1 MLSFAENHNTSGGMM
16 ADEFTNTLMILCRGK
31 RADYS
36 GFWAYMCIKPSNA
49 KAFTEARAGGM
60 VSLED
65 YGTVL
70 EWGEGNEPPD
80 DVKLRMERDFGMNH
94 NFEAELLRAIMQNE

>member
-1 MLSFAENHNTSGGMM
+1 MLSFAENQSSHDGMM
-16 ADEFTNTLMILCRGK
+16 ADLLCTLMILCRGT
-31 RADYS
+31 RAN
-36 GFWAYMCIKPSNA
+36 GLPFWAYMCIKPSNA
-49 KAFTEARAGGM
+49 KAFRDARMGGVM
-60 VSLED
+60 SLED

-94 NFEAELLRAIMQNE
+94 NFEAELLRAISQNE